1 MEIIDYEGF
10 QISSQFHVY
19 NTSRFNEARRK
30 ITHNNEDKIN
40 LLAKNNKHLI
50 EIIKSLL
57 RDCGF
62 DSLKNFVMDILH
74 NDDVEIQEKIKEVT
88 LMLISL
94 VLFEYNLGFHL
105 GELFG
110 KRSRTI

>member
-1 MEIIDYEGF
+1 M
-10 QISSQFHVY
+10 
-19 NTSRFNEARRK
+19 
-30 ITHNNEDKIN
+30 
-40 LLAKNNKHLI
+40 AKNNKHLI